1 MWLVGFRDLVWRR
14 RRFAVATLAAA
25 LVFAIT
31 LVLSGLTA
39 SLRNE
44 TSSAVKAIG
53 ADAWVVP
60 AGVSGAFTSTETMP
74 ASLATTIAS
83 APGVR
88 GATALV
94 IASDQTV
101 HLPGLAD
108 MNVIGYEPG
117 GLVNPPVRSG
127 RAVGHD
133 GEIVVD
139 ARLERHIGDH
149 VLIGTHDFIVVG
161 TTKGVSYLG
170 GIGAGFL
177 TLRDAQAVLFSGQP
191 LATTIVTRGVPRSL
205 GPDFRVLDNTQVVS
219 GLRRPVQ
226 MASQTIELLDIL
238 LWAIAAGI
246 IGAILYVS
254 ALERM
259 RDFAVLKAIG
269 SPNRFVL
276 AGLASQ
282 AIVVSLLAAA
292 VAIAFSFVLAPLFP
306 MAIAIPMVAYLLL
319 IVVSI
324 VVGSLASVAGL
335 RRALSIDPALA
346 FGG

>member
-14 RRFAVATLAAA
+14 RRFVVATLAAA

-39 SLRNE
+39 SLRKE
-44 TSSAVKAIG
+44 TTSTVKAIG
-53 ADAWVVP
+53 ADAWVLP

-74 ASLATTIAS
+74 ASLAATVAS
-83 APGVR
+83 APGVTA
-88 GATALV
+88 ATPLVLAL
-94 IASDQTV
+94 QTV
-101 HLPGLAD
+101 RLPGLAD

-117 GLVNPPVRSG
+117 GLVTPPVRAG
-127 RAVGHD
+127 RAVRHE

-149 VLIGTHDFIVVG
+149 VLIGTRDFTVVG
-161 TTKGVSYLG
+161 TTTGVSYLG

-191 LATTIVTRGVPRSL
+191 LATTIVTRGVPKTL
-205 GPDFRVLDNTQVVS
+205 GPEFTVLDNTQVLS
-219 GLRRPVQ
+219 DLRRPVR
-226 MASQTIELLDIL
+226 MASQTIGLLDIL

-254 ALERM
+254 ALERT

-269 SPNRFVL
+269 SPNHFVL

-282 AIVVSLLAAA
+282 AIVLSLTAAA
-292 VAIAFSFVLAPLFP
+292 VAIVFSFALAPLFP
-306 MAIAIPMVAYLLL
+306 MAVDIPMLAYGLL

-324 VVGSLASVAGL
+324 VVGSLASIAGL

>member
-1 MWLVGFRDLVWRR
+1 MWLIGFRDLFWRR
-14 RRFAVATLAAA
+14 RRFVVATLAAA

-39 SLRNE
+39 SLRKE
-44 TSSAVKAIG
+44 TSSTVKAIG

-60 AGVSGAFTSTETMP
+60 KGVSGAFTSTETMP
-74 ASLATTIAS
+74 ASLAKTIAS

-88 GATALV
+88 LATPLVLAL
-94 IASDQTV
+94 QTV

-117 GLVNPPVRSG
+117 GVVNPPIHSG
-127 RAVGHD
+127 RTLRSS

-139 ARLERHIGDH
+139 ARLHRNIGDH
-149 VLIGTHDFIVVG
+149 VLIGTRNFTVVG
-161 TTKGVSYLG
+161 TTTGVSYLG
-170 GIGAGFL
+170 GIGAGFIGL
-177 TLRDAQAVLFSGQP
+177 SDAQAILFSGQP
-191 LATTIVTRGVPRSL
+191 LATAVVTRGIPRSV
-205 GPDFRVLDNTQVVS
+205 GPELTVLDNSQVLS
-219 GLRRPVQ
+219 DLRRPVR
-226 MASQTIELLDIL
+226 MASQTIGLLDAL

-254 ALERM
+254 ALERT

-269 SPNRFVL
+269 SPNRFVF

-282 AIVVSLLAAA
+282 AIVLSLTAAA
-292 VAIAFSFVLAPLFP
+292 VAILFSFALAPLFP
-306 MAIAIPMVAYLLL
+306 MAVQVPILAYPLL
-319 IVVSI
+319 IFVSI
-324 VVGSLASVAGL
+324 VVGSLASIAGL

-346 FGG
+346 FAG

>member
-1 MWLVGFRDLVWRR
+1 MWLVGFRDLIWRR
-14 RRFAVATLAAA
+14 RRFFVATLAAA

-39 SLRNE
+39 SLRKE
-44 TSSAVKAIG
+44 TSSTVKAIG

-60 AGVSGAFTSTETMP
+60 RGVSGAFTSTETMP
-74 ASLATTIAS
+74 ASFATTIAS

-88 GATALV
+88 SATPLVLAL
-94 IASDQTV
+94 QTV
-101 HLPGLAD
+101 HMPALAD

-117 GLVNPPVRSG
+117 GLVNPPIRSG
-127 RAVGHD
+127 RTLRSS

-139 ARLERHIGDH
+139 AQLHRHIGDH
-149 VLIGTHDFIVVG
+149 VLIGTRDFTVVG
-161 TTKGVSYLG
+161 TTSGVSYLG

-177 TLRDAQAVLFSGQP
+177 ALRDAQAVLFSGQP
-191 LATTIVTRGVPRSL
+191 LATAIVTRGIPTSV
-205 GPDFRVLDNTQVVS
+205 GPEFTVLDNTQVLRD
-219 GLRRPVQ
+219 LRRPVR
-226 MASQTIELLDIL
+226 MASQTIGLLDIL

-254 ALERM
+254 ALERT

-269 SPNRFVL
+269 SPNRFVF

-282 AIVVSLLAAA
+282 AIVLSLTAAA
-292 VAIAFSFVLAPLFP
+292 VAIVLSFALAPLFP
-306 MAIAIPMVAYLLL
+306 MAVQVPILAYPLL
-319 IVVSI
+319 IGVSI
-324 VVGSLASVAGL
+324 GVGSLASIAGL

>member
-1 MWLVGFRDLVWRR
+1 MWLVGFRDLIWRR
-14 RRFAVATLAAA
+14 RRFVVATLAAA

-39 SLRNE
+39 SLHRE
-44 TSSAVKAIG
+44 TSSTVKAIG

-60 AGVSGAFTSTETMP
+60 PGVSGAFTNTETLP
-74 ASLATTIAS
+74 ASLAKTIA
-83 APGVR
+83 AEPGVR
-88 GATALV
+88 GATPLVLAL
-94 IASDQTV
+94 QTA
-101 HLPGLAD
+101 HMPAPTD
-108 MNVIGYEPG
+108 MNVIGYQLG
-117 GLVNPPVRSG
+117 GFVNPPLTSG
-127 RAVGHD
+127 RAIGHD

-139 ARLERHIGDH
+139 ARLHRHIGDR
-149 VLIGTHDFIVVG
+149 VVIGTRDFSVVG
-161 TTKGVSYLG
+161 ITKGVSYLG
-170 GIGAGFL
+170 GIGAGFI

-191 LATTIVTRGVPRSL
+191 FATAIVTRGIPRSL
-205 GPDFRVLDNTQVVS
+205 GSQFTVLDNAQVLTD
-219 GLRRPVQ
+219 LRRPVR
-226 MASQTIELLDIL
+226 MASQTIGLLDLL

-254 ALERM
+254 ALERT

-282 AIVVSLLAAA
+282 AIVLSLTAAA
-292 VAIAFSFVLAPLFP
+292 VAIGFSFALAPLFP
-306 MAIAIPMVAYLLL
+306 MAVDVPLVAYPLL
-319 IVVSI
+319 IFVSI
-324 VVGSLASVAGL
+324 VVGSLASIAGL